1 MREIS
6 RCVWENYMHWLICKE
21 RTEIILFLFIW
32 ANAFEERKE
41 IIFLSSNEDN
51 WIIRDIMEIRTATI
65 ADLTQIAAVEAE
77 CFPAAEAATKEE
89 FAERIKYYGN
99 HFWLMFEGEKLIA
112 FVDGFVTDKPDLTDE
127 MYEQAEMHDENGA
140 WQMIFGVN
148 TIPAYRKH
156 GYAGQL
162 LQCAIEDARKRGRK
176 GLVLTCKEKLIAY
189 YAKFGFVNEGISE
202 SVHGNVT
209 WYQMRYKF

>member
-1 MREIS
+1 MGKT
-6 RCVWENYMHWLICKE
+6 ICIGLFAKKE
-21 RTEIILFLFIW
+21 PKLFCFLFIW

-51 WIIRDIMEIRTATI
+51 WMIRDIMEIRTATI
-65 ADLTQIAAVEAE
+65 ADLAQIAAVEAE

-127 MYEQAEMHDENGA
+127 MYERAEMHDENGA

-162 LQCAIEDARKRGRK
+162 LQCAIEDARKQGRK

-189 YAKFGFVNEGISE
+189 YAKFGFENEGISE

>member
-1 MREIS
+1 MGKTICIGLFAKKEPKLF
-6 RCVWENYMHWLICKE
+6 CV
-21 RTEIILFLFIW
+21 LFIW

-65 ADLTQIAAVEAE
+65 ADLAQIAAVEAE

-99 HFWLMFEGEKLIA
+99 HFWLMFEDEKLIA
-112 FVDGFVTDKPDLTDE
+112 FVDGFVTDKSDLTDE
-127 MYEQAEMHDENGA
+127 KYERAEMHDENGA

-162 LQCAIEDARKRGRK
+162 LQCAIEDARKQGRK

-189 YAKFGFVNEGISE
+189 YAKFGFENEGISE

-209 WYQMRYKF
+209 WYQMRYEF

>member
-1 MREIS
+1 
-6 RCVWENYMHWLICKE
+6 MHWLICNE
-21 RTEIILFLFIW
+21 RTEIILLLFIW

-65 ADLTQIAAVEAE
+65 ADLAQIAAVEAE

-89 FAERIKYYGN
+89 FAERINYYGN

-112 FVDGFVTDKPDLTDE
+112 FVDGFVTDKLDLTDE
-127 MYEQAEMHDENGA
+127 MYERAEMHDENGA

-162 LQCAIEDARKRGRK
+162 LQWAIEDARKQGRK

>member
-1 MREIS
+1 
-6 RCVWENYMHWLICKE
+6 MHWLICKE

-51 WIIRDIMEIRTATI
+51 WMIRDIMEIRTATI
-65 ADLTQIAAVEAE
+65 ADLAQIAAVEAE

-89 FAERIKYYGN
+89 FEERIKYYGN

-127 MYEQAEMHDENGA
+127 MYERAEMHDENGA

-148 TIPAYRKH
+148 TIPTYRKH

-162 LQCAIEDARKRGRK
+162 LQCAIEDARKQGRK

-202 SVHGNVT
+202 SVHGNVI

>member
-1 MREIS
+1 
-6 RCVWENYMHWLICKE
+6 MHWLICKE

-189 YAKFGFVNEGISE
+189 YAKFGFENEGISE

>member
-1 MREIS
+1 M
-6 RCVWENYMHWLICKE
+6 
-21 RTEIILFLFIW
+21 
-32 ANAFEERKE
+32 
-41 IIFLSSNEDN
+41 
-51 WIIRDIMEIRTATI
+51 IRDIMEIRTATI
-65 ADLTQIAAVEAE
+65 ADLAQIAAVEAE

-99 HFWLMFEGEKLIA
+99 YFWLMFEGEKLIA

-127 MYEQAEMHDENGA
+127 MYERAEMHDENGA

-162 LQCAIEDARKRGRK
+162 LQCAIEDARKKGRK